1 LLGERGEQ
9 DVAARGKTE
18 QTLESPSGGARR
30 DLVWA
35 AATAVALIV
44 CAAGLFVAGFFTQDL
59 LNNDDG
65 GGAAV
70 ANPNPAGG
78 TPSAQPTAQ
87 ASPTPLPV
95 IQVSTDDAPTWGPED
110 AGVTILEFSDYQ

>member
-1 LLGERGEQ
+1 MAAKDKTQGPGKGPTGGVTR
-9 DVAARGKTE
+9 DV
-18 QTLESPSGGARR
+18 
-30 DLVWA
+30 VWA

-59 LNNDDG
+59 LSDDDG
-65 GGAAV
+65 GTEVVLLPSGD
-70 ANPNPAGG
+70 

-95 IQVSTDDAPTWGPED
+95 IQVSTDDAPAWGPED
-110 AGVTILEFSDYQ
+110 AEVTIIEFSDYQ

>member
-1 LLGERGEQ
+1 MATKDKTQGPVEGPTRG
-9 DVAARGKTE
+9 VT
-18 QTLESPSGGARR
+18 R

-59 LNNDDG
+59 VSDDDG
-65 GGAAV
+65 GTEV
-70 ANPNPAGG
+70 AMLQARDEGG

-95 IQVSTDDAPTWGPED
+95 IQVSTDDAPAWGPED
-110 AGVTILEFSDYQ
+110 AEVTIVEFSDYQ

>member
-9 DVAARGKTE
+9 DVAATSRNQPTPEGPT
-18 QTLESPSGGARR
+18 GGRR

-35 AATAVALIV
+35 AATAVVLIV
-44 CAAGLFVAGFFTQDL
+44 GAAGLFVAGFFTQDL
-59 LNNDDG
+59 LSDDNG
-65 GGAAV
+65 GTAVV
-70 ANPNPAGG
+70 ANPSLAGG

-95 IQVSTDDAPTWGPED
+95 IQVSTDDAPAWGPED
-110 AGVTILEFSDYQ
+110 AKVTIVEFSDFQ

>member
-1 LLGERGEQ
+1 
-9 DVAARGKTE
+9 VAAKDKTQGPTERPTRGVT
-18 QTLESPSGGARR
+18 R

-35 AATAVALIV
+35 GATAVALIV

-59 LNNDDG
+59 VSDDG
-65 GGAAV
+65 DTEV
-70 ANPNPAGG
+70 LRVPDSG

-95 IQVSTDDAPTWGPED
+95 IQVSTDGAPAWGPED
-110 AGVTILEFSDYQ
+110 AEVTILEFSDYQ